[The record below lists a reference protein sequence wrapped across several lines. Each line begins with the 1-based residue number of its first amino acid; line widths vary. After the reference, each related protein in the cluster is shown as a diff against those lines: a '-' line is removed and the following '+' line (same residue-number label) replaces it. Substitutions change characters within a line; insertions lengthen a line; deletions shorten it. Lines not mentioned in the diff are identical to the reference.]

1 MPDPRI
7 PQQINESDA
16 ESTNLTP
23 NYRTKGETTM
33 KTLILAVELILK
45 QAAAGREQRAM
56 NARYTGIYQTKRHN
70 NVVRLHRGSIAAA

>member
-1 MPDPRI
+1 
-7 PQQINESDA
+7 
-16 ESTNLTP
+16 
-23 NYRTKGETTM
+23 M